1 MPRRRIGWVNCSGCA
16 LLPSPL
22 VGEGGSPRSGET
34 GEGCL
39 SASHL
44 SYVGLPKQ
52 PLIRRASRATFSH
65 NGRREEAATLA
76 SRSAYSDI
84 GLSEM
89 SQSLPVKVE
98 MNSVFIG
105 V

>member
-1 MPRRRIGWVNCSGCA
+1 MSLEATAAHSVPHPEEPA
-16 LLPSPL
+16 L
-22 VGEGGSPRSGET
+22 
-34 GEGCL
+34 
-39 SASHL
+39 
-44 SYVGLPKQ
+44 K
-52 PLIRRASRATFSH
+52 RASR
-65 NGRREEAATLA
+65 RM
-76 SRSAYSDI
+76 SAFAKPYSDI

>member
-65 NGRREEAATLA
+65 KGRREEAAA
-76 SRSAYSDI
+76 PRVPDYSDI